1 MTRTVVRVWL
11 PAALYMALIWALSS
25 MSLTDVSIDEFP
37 FRDKGI
43 HALEYGVLGFLVA
56 HASLR
61 TWSQRGRLRIF
72 GVALL
77 ITAGWG
83 ILDEIH
89 QAFVPGRSSDV
100 LDVVADLIGA
110 LFGTSARMAISLFGA
125 RGSRVNPV
133 DPNSESL
140 T

>member
-1 MTRTVVRVWL
+1 MTRTVIGAWL

-61 TWSQRGRLRIF
+61 TWPHRGRLRIF

-77 ITAGWG
+77 MTAGWG

-110 LFGTSARMAISLFGA
+110 LFGTSGRLAISLFAA

-133 DPNSESL
+133 DR
-140 T
+140 TRRA